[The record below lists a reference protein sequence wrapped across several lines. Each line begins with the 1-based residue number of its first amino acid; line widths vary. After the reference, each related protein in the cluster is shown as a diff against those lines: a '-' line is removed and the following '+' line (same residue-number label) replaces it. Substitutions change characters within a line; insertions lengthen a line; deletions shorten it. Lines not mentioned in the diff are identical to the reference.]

1 MSRLLFFLLFTLLC
15 QYSFAQE
22 KNIQGY
28 VVMLKGD
35 TVTVDIKDE
44 VEEKYR
50 DRVLVFANNTY
61 KEYGK
66 EEITAFGVKDQ
77 FHYRKVN
84 YVNPLE
90 EMKTEAHF
98 AKVLFDGSQKLLGF
112 QRGDRPYFIYQDKDT
127 TCFLYDDQRLNS
139 GEVTVS
145 GNFRNQLF
153 FFGRNCEKATQKLER
168 VNLTEGSLVAYM
180 TSLATCNGN
189 LPASTVYYKKPTS
202 KKEWIVF
209 AGGMAF
215 NNQSELMFQVNQR
228 RIFASKSKKTSLN
241 YGILVTHSAFDISYS
256 IVPGL
261 IRTYRQNSL
270 LVQVPAFVQYNVTT
284 GAIQPYFYAGGSVV
298 YIQQNEV
305 TNYLTGSVEKRGS
318 VGGTLLIGAGIEAR
332 IAPRFW
338 VKADYHYDLFFHL
351 PVLGLMYKF

>member
-1 MSRLLFFLLFTLLC
+1 MSRLLLFLLFIVASPGL
-15 QYSFAQE
+15 YAQQ

-28 VVMLKGD
+28 LVMLKGD
-35 TVTVDIKDE
+35 TVAVEIKDE

-50 DRVLVFANNTY
+50 ERVLVFANNTY

-66 EEITAFGVKDQ
+66 EEISAFGVRDQ

-84 YVNPLE
+84 YVNPLD
-90 EMKTEAHF
+90 EMKAEAHF

-139 GEVTVS
+139 GEVTVP

-153 FFGRNCEKATQKLER
+153 FFGRNCEKVTQRLER

-202 KKEWIVF
+202 QKEWIVF

-215 NNQSELMFQVNQR
+215 NNQSELMFQINQR
-228 RIFASKSKKTSLN
+228 RTFASKNKKTSLN
-241 YGILVTHSAFDISYS
+241 YGLLITQTAFDKSYELWQGN
-256 IVPGL
+256 IK
-261 IRTYRQNSL
+261 TYRQKSL
-270 LVQVPAFVQYNVTT
+270 IVQVPVFVQYNLTT
-284 GAIQPYFYAGGSVV
+284 GAIQPFFYAGGSVT
-298 YIQQNEV
+298 YFQQYEV
-305 TNYLTGSVEKRGS
+305 TNLLTAAVEKRGS
-318 VGGTLLIGAGIEAR
+318 FGGALLIGAGVEGR
-332 IAPRFW
+332 VTPRLW

>member
-1 MSRLLFFLLFTLLC
+1 MSRLLLFVLFVVLSPAL
-15 QYSFAQE
+15 YAQQ

-28 VVMLKGD
+28 LVMLKGD
-35 TVTVDIKDE
+35 TVAAEIKDE

-50 DRVLVFANNTY
+50 ERVLVFANNTY

-66 EEITAFGVKDQ
+66 EEIAAFGVRGQ

-90 EMKTEAHF
+90 EGKSESHF
-98 AKVLFDGSQKLLGF
+98 AKVLFDGSQKLMGF

-127 TCFLYDDQRLNS
+127 TCFLYDDQRLNT
-139 GEVTVS
+139 GEVTVP

-180 TSLATCNGN
+180 TSLATCNGS

-215 NNQSELMFQVNQR
+215 NNQSDLMLQINQR
-228 RIFASKSKKTSLN
+228 RTFASKSKKTSLN
-241 YGILVTHSAFDISYS
+241 YGLLVTHSAFNKSYEL
-256 IVPGL
+256 VPGL

-270 LVQVPAFVQYNVTT
+270 IVQAPAFVQYNFTT
-284 GAIQPYFYAGGSVV
+284 GAIQPYFYAGGSVA
-298 YIQQNEV
+298 YIQQYEV

-318 VGGTLLIGAGIEAR
+318 VGGTLLIGTGIEAR
-332 IAPRFW
+332 VTPRFW